1 MIIFVIFY
9 IIKHVHITICDI
21 SDISRTSYDI
31 RIYTIRIYN
40 IISYNLISAYN
51 SYF

>member
-1 MIIFVIFY
+1 MM
-9 IIKHVHITICDI
+9 HITICDI

-31 RIYTIRIYN
+31 RIYTTRIYN